1 MSIEFD
7 IQQSTEIAG
16 VYILKPLIS
25 PSYFDSVEDIRAYNK
40 KSIKF

>member
-1 MSIEFD
+1 LTPS
-7 IQQSTEIAG
+7 
-16 VYILKPLIS
+16 IS